1 MTNKRKWLFLGTL
14 VVAWGTVT
22 FFQMSDSTQTDP
34 MAQSANSGSPLPPI
48 KALELEKTF
57 PSLRQ
62 TAKFSTPRNI
72 FAPLGMQDL
81 LVQEDTKMASPTPS
95 TMVTPPAPPSIPPGP
110 TAEEL
115 AGQRARQQLNQ
126 FKFLGYLTKGGE
138 SQAFLTNGQAIYIVK
153 QGEILEGRVQV
164 NKIEPD
170 TVILST
176 QVRETG
182 NHIQATIPL
191 TPDTRG

>member
-1 MTNKRKWLFLGTL
+1 MTNKRKWLLLGTL

-81 LVQEDTKMASPTPS
+81 LVQEDTKMASTTRS
-95 TMVTPPAPPSIPPGP
+95 TEVTPPAPPPP
-110 TAEEL
+110 
-115 AGQRARQQLNQ
+115 Q
-126 FKFLGYLTKGGE
+126 FHQVPPLKN
-138 SQAFLTNGQAIYIVK
+138 SQGSGHANNSTNSNFWGI
-153 QGEILEGRVQV
+153 
-164 NKIEPD
+164 
-170 TVILST
+170 
-176 QVRETG
+176 
-182 NHIQATIPL
+182 
-191 TPDTRG
+191 

>member
-1 MTNKRKWLFLGTL
+1 MAFFRDLSRGLGNCDVLPNVGLHANGPDGPIGKFGIPT
-14 VVAWGTVT
+14 
-22 FFQMSDSTQTDP
+22 STYKSSGVREDLSQP
-34 MAQSANSGSPLPPI
+34 SANSQIFHTSKYLCSPGHARFAGSRRYENGIPHP
-48 KALELEKTF
+48 F
-57 PSLRQ
+57 HQ
-62 TAKFSTPRNI
+62 
-72 FAPLGMQDL
+72 
-81 LVQEDTKMASPTPS
+81 
-95 TMVTPPAPPSIPPGP
+95 VTPPAPPSIPPGP